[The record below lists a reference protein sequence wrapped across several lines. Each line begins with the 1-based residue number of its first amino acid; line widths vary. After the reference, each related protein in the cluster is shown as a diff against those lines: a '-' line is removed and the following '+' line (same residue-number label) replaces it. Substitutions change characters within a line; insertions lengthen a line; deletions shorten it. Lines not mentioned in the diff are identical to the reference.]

1 MSRILSIAMIH
12 AFSGS
17 VFMQQMAEGGE
28 GAAPVAVAKTQ
39 IRPKLDGYTTAKS
52 ASGAS
57 SKICG
62 DDVSKALVGA
72 TLDEAYGFVSK
83 VVSQP
88 ETDLRAKYGVRN
100 LGQQRMFLGNLIRG
114 AFAGK
119 DAERAA
125 AVRKAFDAQVL
136 PFRDVIDARLAA
148 ATEAAQAE
156 KDAKVKDKATKKAE
170 ADKLKADAKAKKA
183 ADKAAEKA
191 AKPAPAPKAPKEPA
205 AAPAKAPFGAT
216 AQPK

>member
-1 MSRILSIAMIH
+1 MSRTLMFASLHILA
-12 AFSGS
+12 GS

-28 GAAPVAVAKTQ
+28 GAAPVAAVKTQ

-62 DDVSKALVGA
+62 DDVSQALVGA

-83 VVSQP
+83 VVSLP
-88 ETDLRAKYGVRN
+88 EADLRAKYGVRN

-119 DAERAA
+119 DAERATQ
-125 AVRKAFDAQVL
+125 VRANFEAKL
-136 PFRDVIDARLAA
+136 PEFRVAIDARLKADA
-148 ATEAAQAE
+148 DVKAAE
-156 KDAKVKDKATKKAE
+156 KQKAVDEKAAKKAE
-170 ADKLKADAKAKKA
+170 ADKQKADDKAKKA
-183 ADKAAEKA
+183 AEKAAEKA

-205 AAPAKAPFGAT
+205 AAPAKVPFGGT
-216 AQPK
+216 AQQK